1 MAAVQMFCLKLT
13 PIYRNPTLRIEIIFS
28 SRAIYYHRHGCCSPI
43 YRSHTLR
50 IEIIFSSRA
59 IYYPAV
65 QMFCQKLTPIYRNH
79 TLRIEITFSSRALY
93 YHRHGCCSPI
103 YQSHTLRIEITFS
116 SEQFIIIDMAA
127 VQMFCLK
134 LTPIYRNHTLR
145 IEIIFSS
152 RAIYYH
158 RHGCCSNVLP
168 KTHTLRIE
176 ITPYVS
182 KSHFL
187 PAYDNAIIYGEN
199 VTIYGNVTLHG
210 KCDDV
215 WKCDDL

>member
-1 MAAVQMFCLKLT
+1 MFGCVMFGCDTRTSRFFTVTYGILALKT
-13 PIYRNPTLRIEIIFS
+13 TQ
-28 SRAIYYHRHGCCSPI
+28 G
-43 YRSHTLR
+43 
-50 IEIIFSSRA
+50 
-59 IYYPAV
+59 
-65 QMFCQKLTPIYRNH
+65 KLSTESALMSTHYTHQN
-79 TLRIEITFSSRALY
+79 TLRIEITFS
-93 YHRHGCCSPI
+93 
-103 YQSHTLRIEITFS
+103 F
-116 SEQFIIIDMAA
+116 
-127 VQMFCLK
+127 
-134 LTPIYRNHTLR
+134 
-145 IEIIFSS
+145 